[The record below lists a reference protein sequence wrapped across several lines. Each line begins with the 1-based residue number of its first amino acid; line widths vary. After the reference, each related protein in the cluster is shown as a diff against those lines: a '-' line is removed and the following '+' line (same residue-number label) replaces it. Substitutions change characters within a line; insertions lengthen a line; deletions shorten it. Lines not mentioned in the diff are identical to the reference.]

1 MKNPTLILVA
11 LVSCCVLSSELMA
24 AESAEPEM
32 QFEIL
37 TKSSTGWD
45 GQPFSYPDGTAE
57 LTMARLWLPKGH
69 VLPMHCHPVP
79 VIGYILKGTL
89 EVSKPSGETTRYLE
103 KHGSI
108 EVFQDWHEGMALEDS
123 EFIVVYA
130 GSQGR
135 PLTITKEDG
144 IEGDSACR

>member
-11 LVSCCVLSSELMA
+11 LVSYCVLSSELMA

-69 VLPMHCHPVP
+69 VLPMHCHPAP

-108 EVFQDWHEGMALEDS
+108 EVFQDWHEGIALEDS

-144 IEGDSACR
+144 IESDSACR